1 MWMDMQF
8 YENKRIAEGRKHK
21 RYREV
26 EQSCIL
32 HPCESWSWNEEMVD
46 TLHAWE
52 SRNLDL
58 MSSRR
63 CAQKGLSLE
72 WFRAKPIWKAKQR
85 FVEGGG
91 ENIEY
96 LILQRIWNYK
106 EKIYDKKRNKETDRM
121 MRNILTHANP
131 RWREQRS
138 TCARILELENQD
150 RMNRRRA
157 GVVHTNWGSLWM
169 KWSGCQTWWSVSND
183 WRSLVKTLKSCEKGR
198 SENMRTN
205 RGVNLL
211 SLAQKILRAKLRWKE
226 RRTR

>member
-8 YENKRIAEGRKHK
+8 HENKGIAEGGKYK

-46 TLHAWE
+46 TLHGWE
-52 SRNLDL
+52 SRNLNL

-72 WFRAKPIWKAKQR
+72 WFRAHPIRKAKQR

-131 RWREQRS
+131 QWREQRS
-138 TCARILELENQD
+138 TCARILDLEKQD
-150 RMNRRRA
+150 RIRRRRA
-157 GVVHTNWGSLWM
+157 GVVHTNWDSLLR
-169 KWSGCQTWWSVSND
+169 KWSGCQTWWRVSND
-183 WRSLVKTLKSCEKGR
+183 WRSLVKTAEEL
-198 SENMRTN
+198 
-205 RGVNLL
+205 
-211 SLAQKILRAKLRWKE
+211 
-226 RRTR
+226 